1 MANFMRKWSFAKAR
15 RQADV
20 NARIERANNASLSL
34 LKQVA
39 VMLKPKDTEPVEWEK
54 IYLHE
59 DEFLDIESS
68 IASDYESED
77 GEPWEQHDITEP
89 IEMKKEMKTSRSFA
103 QSREKFKS
111 RARKTELF
119 TLSQVEE
126 DGSESSDADD
136 FFKMRNDGTK
146 QMKKDRLSKSYQ
158 VLPSLQMKKSVSL
171 VIGKPGE

>member
-1 MANFMRKWSFAKAR
+1 
-15 RQADV
+15 
-20 NARIERANNASLSL
+20 
-34 LKQVA
+34 
-39 VMLKPKDTEPVEWEK
+39 
-54 IYLHE
+54 
-59 DEFLDIESS
+59 
-68 IASDYESED
+68 
-77 GEPWEQHDITEP
+77 
-89 IEMKKEMKTSRSFA
+89 MKTSRSFA

-126 DGSESSDADD
+126 DGSESSDADE

-146 QMKKDRLSKSYQ
+146 VMKKDRLSKSYQ